1 MLGPPRWLL
10 SGLPEFVERIKIISI
25 SGSLDKDN
33 VAADPPRR
41 LAIRGSARARAR
53 VLLLL
58 RAGVARGAPFARFL
72 ALSSAHASRARV

>member
-1 MLGPPRWLL
+1 MAFPNFGDEIL
-10 SGLPEFVERIKIISI
+10 SI

-41 LAIRGSARARAR
+41 LAIRRSARARAR
-53 VLLLL
+53 VIVVA
-58 RAGVARGAPFARFL
+58 RGGARGAPFARFL

>member
-33 VAADPPRR
+33 VAADPPADS
-41 LAIRGSARARAR
+41 LSGGPRARAR

-58 RAGVARGAPFARFL
+58 RAGGARGAPFARFL
-72 ALSSAHASRARV
+72 ALSSAHASRVRV